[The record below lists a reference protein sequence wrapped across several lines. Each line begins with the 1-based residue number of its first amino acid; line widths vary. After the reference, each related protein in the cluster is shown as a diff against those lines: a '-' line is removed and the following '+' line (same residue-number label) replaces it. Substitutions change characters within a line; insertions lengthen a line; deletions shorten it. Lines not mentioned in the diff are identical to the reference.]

1 MRRLVLALTIAGL
14 VALPGQV
21 ARADDSG
28 SDPCTAYAARSAL
41 PSLYQSYQF
50 SPQGYG
56 PFGYAPLTYP
66 FGTGPYAV
74 GAFFGGPGVPF
85 GTAPAFGPL
94 GPGLTANNI
103 FTSVIAPTGTA
114 LNTPA
119 NFPLLV
125 SLASQQQ
132 LELGTLNGRYSN
144 SAYYQTAAAT
154 WAASYAAAAGATF
167 SRTLAECQQ
176 AQRSR
181 QPAPADTAPPP
192 ETPASSGS

>member
-1 MRRLVLALTIAGL
+1 MSRGLAAALLAGL
-14 VALPGQV
+14 LLLPGPV
-21 ARADDSG
+21 ARADNSG
-28 SDPCTAYAARSAL
+28 PDPCALYAAQQAL
-41 PSLYQSYQF
+41 PLLYQSYQY

-66 FGTGPYAV
+66 FGVGPYGTA
-74 GAFFGGPGVPF
+74 AFFGGPGVPF

-103 FTSVIAPTGTA
+103 FTNVIAPTGTA

-132 LELGTLNGRYSN
+132 LELGTLNTRYSN